1 MHMHLFVVAF
11 LLSAISMALIDEKN
25 YETDGDGQRPVS
37 PFAIDKR
44 ETALTVMRHV
54 MPCTKIKHFISIS
67 SLSSM
72 AMLSALKAIAQ
83 SPETWR
89 VQHA

>member
-11 LLSAISMALIDEKN
+11 LLNAISMALIDEKN
-25 YETDGDGQRPVS
+25 YKTDGDGQRSMS

-54 MPCTKIKHFISIS
+54 MPCIKIKHLISIS
-67 SLSSM
+67 TLSSM
-72 AMLSALKAIAQ
+72 AMLSALKAIVQ
-83 SPETWR
+83 SPKAWR